1 MSEAAAA
8 AAAATPAAPPP
19 SMLDQIATQDPPRD
33 IPPAPSG
40 QTQPTA
46 LPAWRNGLPEDIRA
60 DEGLS
65 KFDAIKDDAER
76 NAMLARSYVN
86 AQKMIGGDK
95 LPKPK
100 GPDDKEALDAVYTAL
115 GRPEAADKYVIT
127 RPKAEELPPGLNV
140 DDEGEK
146 FLKDFAF
153 ANGWN
158 QRQLDNAYK
167 AFYEREATRIKAG
180 ISQSQSSYE
189 DAMRDFQREGNA
201 TETLTLAKAGYNH
214 AATPEVTAKLKA
226 AGLDN
231 DPQIIRMFARI
242 GKDLAGHQILKG
254 SGGETIKTA
263 EMLKSDIAKF
273 RTDNHDAL
281 YSRAHPNNR
290 AAQAQLDAMYKQLY
304 GEKSA

>member
-1 MSEAAAA
+1 
-8 AAAATPAAPPP
+8 
-19 SMLDQIATQDPPRD
+19 MLDQISAPVPQAS
-33 IPPAPSG
+33 IPPAP
-40 QTQPTA
+40 QAQPQA
-46 LPAWRNGLPEDIRA
+46 GKPSWRDTLPEDIRG

-65 KFDAIKDDAER
+65 KFDNAKDEAER
-76 NAMLARSYVN
+76 LANLSRSYVN

-115 GRPEAADKYVIT
+115 GRPEAADKYVLT
-127 RPKAEELPPGLNV
+127 RPKAEELPPGLSI
-140 DDEGEK
+140 DEEGEK

-167 AFYEREATRIKAG
+167 AFYEREGTRIKAG
-180 ISQSQSSYE
+180 IAASQSSYE

-201 TETLTLAKAGYNH
+201 TETLTMAKAGYNH
-214 AATPEVTAKLKA
+214 VATPEVTAKLKA

-231 DPQIIRMFARI
+231 DPQLIRMFAKI

-254 SGGETIKTA
+254 SGGEAVKTA
-263 EMLKSDIAKF
+263 DMLQGEISKY
-273 RTDNHDAL
+273 RNENHDAL
-281 YSRAHPNNR
+281 YQASHPNHAAATKHLDGLYQQLHGVRGGR
-290 AAQAQLDAMYKQLY
+290 A
-304 GEKSA
+304 